1 MKTLLTVLLFTALSL
16 HASAQSTFTEKTL
29 TDMRQRM
36 LSTNWEK
43 FSKAEVSPD
52 FVMQGNA
59 GKPCDMT
66 CMEALNNSSK
76 LVEWPMEQIK
86 IRQVGNVAI
95 VTGITHHSAVNKKT
109 NAKWTANERFTETYM
124 YKNGKWLWMTAHY
137 TSIQPPV
144 DDEKAAVQ
152 KAIENESYQFHH
164 NADRNVF
171 LSSWSMAEGTMMCYS
186 GKAAQITLMGKDMKA
201 AAENGT
207 IPKASNEN
215 TTFANYVIRVN
226 GNTAWATFDQTGAA
240 GNVTHEFRLMEKIGN
255 DWKIVSS
262 SVHDTAK

>member
-1 MKTLLTVLLFTALSL
+1 MKKLLLNALFMGVTTLGF
-16 HASAQSTFTEKTL
+16 AQPTFTEKTL
-29 TDMRQRM
+29 TDMRQR
-36 LSTNWEK
+36 LLTTSWDK
-43 FSKAEVSPD
+43 FSKAEVSSD

-66 CMEALNNSSK
+66 CMEALNNSST
-76 LVEWPMEQIK
+76 LVAWPMEQIK
-86 IRQVGNVAI
+86 IRQIGNVAI

-109 NAKWTANERFTETYM
+109 NAKWTANERFTETYE
-124 YKNGKWLWMTAHY
+124 YKNGKWLWLTAQY
-137 TSIQPPV
+137 TSIQAPV
-144 DDEKAAVQ
+144 EDEKAAVQ

-171 LSSWSMAEGTMMCYS
+171 LSSWSMAEGTMICYS
-186 GKAAQITLMGKDMKA
+186 GKATQITLSGKDMKA
-201 AAENGT
+201 ATENGT
-207 IPKASNEN
+207 IPKANNEN

-226 GNTAWATFDQTGAA
+226 GNTAWATFDQTSAT
-240 GNVTHEFRLMEKIGN
+240 GNVTHEFRLMEKVGN